1 MGEGPGAL
9 GTPPTHGDYESRG
22 LGLEHCMARG
32 VVILECPR
40 TPQSEVWARSYGVL
54 NGALP
59 RDSAQQCECCG
70 EGQHIQGVTPGSP
83 DSLEG
88 RNSVDT
94 CSNGASEEPIG
105 IYAKSRCQW
114 SGRLIELE
122 PRPQSYGRLKAQ
134 GP

>member
-1 MGEGPGAL
+1 
-9 GTPPTHGDYESRG
+9 
-22 LGLEHCMARG
+22 MARG

-59 RDSAQQCECCG
+59 RDSAQQCESCG
-70 EGQHIQGVTPGSP
+70 EGQHTPRSGP

-88 RNSVDT
+88 RNSVTT
-94 CSNGASEEPIG
+94 CSNGASKESIG

-114 SGRLIELE
+114 SGRSTNLK
-122 PRPQSYGRLKAQ
+122 PAPQSYGRLKPQ

>member
-1 MGEGPGAL
+1 
-9 GTPPTHGDYESRG
+9 
-22 LGLEHCMARG
+22 MARG

-70 EGQHIQGVTPGSP
+70 EGQHTPRS
-83 DSLEG
+83 DARESRLLEG
-88 RNSVDT
+88 RNSVTT
-94 CSNGASEEPIG
+94 CSNGASEESIG
-105 IYAKSRCQW
+105 IYAKSRLQW
-114 SGRLIELE
+114 SSRSLNLE
-122 PRPQSYGRLKAQ
+122 PGPQSYGRLKPQ

>member
-1 MGEGPGAL
+1 
-9 GTPPTHGDYESRG
+9 
-22 LGLEHCMARG
+22 MARG
-32 VVILECPR
+32 FVILECPR

-59 RDSAQQCECCG
+59 RDSTKQCECCG
-70 EGQHIQGVTPGSP
+70 EGQHTQGVTPGSP

-88 RNSVDT
+88 RNSVNN
-94 CSNGASEEPIG
+94 CSTGASEESIG

-122 PRPQSYGRLKAQ
+122 PGPQSYGRLK
-134 GP
+134 P

>member
-22 LGLEHCMARG
+22 LDLEHCMARG

-59 RDSAQQCECCG
+59 RDSAQLCECCG
-70 EGQHIQGVTPGSP
+70 EGQHTQGVTPGSP
-83 DSLEG
+83 DSFG
-88 RNSVDT
+88 
-94 CSNGASEEPIG
+94 GA
-105 IYAKSRCQW
+105 
-114 SGRLIELE
+114 
-122 PRPQSYGRLKAQ
+122 
-134 GP
+134 

>member
-1 MGEGPGAL
+1 
-9 GTPPTHGDYESRG
+9 
-22 LGLEHCMARG
+22 MACG

-59 RDSAQQCECCG
+59 RDNAQQCECCG
-70 EGQHIQGVTPGSP
+70 EDSTPQGVMPGSP

-88 RNSVDT
+88 RNSVTT
-94 CSNGASEEPIG
+94 CSNGASEESIG

-114 SGRLIELE
+114 SGRSTDLK
-122 PRPQSYGRLKAQ
+122 PGPQSYGRLKPQ